1 MKQNLQLRIS
11 QNLALTPQ
19 LQQSIR
25 LLQLSS
31 LELNQE
37 LDVILQ
43 ENPLLELVDGDNPDA
58 DLDDDIALPE
68 LANDADN
75 DQVGADGESSQMDG
89 EDFDAFSNIDYQALD
104 SKDSTNPTPSTEE
117 APQEI
122 ASQQEDFSATDFD
135 EDYEEYGS
143 ASNWDEGSRQNNSD
157 DDDGD
162 YSRQEIIAES
172 LRDHL
177 LNQLKLMPFSERDQ
191 NLVFLLID
199 SINEDGYL
207 EESLEELAESL
218 PLELEIELVE
228 LQTALKHIQNLDP
241 PGIGATNLQECIM
254 LQLNI
259 LPKETE
265 YLSVAK
271 CIVSEHLAVLANK
284 DFAKLRKLLNCDE
297 ATLKGAQTLIKQ
309 QNPRPGS
316 DYAQLSKD
324 HFIQHEVLVKKV
336 KGIWIATLND
346 GVVPKLRINQLY
358 ADILKRNRENSNQYL
373 QTQMQEAKWMIKN
386 IQQRFSTILR
396 VSQAIVDRQ
405 RNFFE
410 HGEIAM
416 RPLVLREIAE
426 ELELHESTI
435 SRVTTHKYMLTPRG
449 VFELK
454 YFFGSHVATDAG
466 GECSATAI
474 RALIKQM
481 VAEENIKKPL
491 SDNQFSEVL
500 AKQGIVVARRTIAK
514 YRESLNIPPANLR
527 KSL

>member
-1 MKQNLQLRIS
+1 MVMKQNLQLRIS

-68 LANDADN
+68 LANDADSA
-75 DQVGADGESSQMDG
+75 QVGADGESSPDN
-89 EDFDAFSNIDYQALD
+89 EDFDAFSNIDYQEIA
-104 SKDSTNPTPSTEE
+104 NPTPSTEE

-122 ASQQEDFSATDFD
+122 TSQQEDFSATDFD

-162 YSRQEIIAES
+162 YSRQEIITES

-177 LNQLKLMPFSERDQ
+177 LNQLKLMPLSERDQ

-207 EESLEELAESL
+207 EESLEELEESL

-254 LQLNI
+254 LQLNM
-259 LPKETE
+259 LPKDTE

-271 CIVSEHLAVLANK
+271 SIVSEHLAVLANK
-284 DFAKLRKLLNCDE
+284 DFVKLRKLLNCDE

-324 HFIQHEVLVKKV
+324 HFIQHEVIVKKV